1 MKLTTAIRVIAAAVC
16 GLFLLTGCS
25 QPDKGQQPQKE
36 LTKMTMLISSD
47 APDCVRSA
55 AEEFINRA
63 AFYSDGE
70 LEISLSESQQVE
82 TILES
87 SEAEFAFVSNEELVS
102 SVPELE
108 TLNLPFYFKHED
120 YQFSALN
127 AQRTKKRLNELLS
140 AVYPMEVQMA
150 TVCGYEDLAADAQ
163 VDLTDFRKRYPL
175 AVKTSYFS
183 DQLQEEIGAREIVS
197 DNPFQ
202 LLLDGGAEIAQASL
216 SQVIETVDC
225 LVMDGRELSQ
235 LAADFTW
242 YLRNLLLVKCSDNM
256 EDVLDVS
263 SENLAQLK
271 EEAGMIENETLIR
284 YIRVFSDL
292 TNQLRYSTQKRVL
305 LEVTLIRLCRPAM
318 EQTEDA
324 LLDRIRMM
332 EKQIEE
338 MEEEVRSAPRRMQ
351 EYPDDPDGREWPS
364 REEPRAP
371 KPQLPKALNEDV
383 KAVAKDFRSILGDAS
398 PMLRTY
404 LKKARL
410 SAGEGNVLLIVA
422 PDEISAG
429 ALGTE
434 EHKEEIRRLIE
445 EKIGKQIE
453 VEVRSLER
461 GGRFEDSFVD
471 LEKLIHMEITV
482 ED

>member
-127 AQRTKKRLNELLS
+127 AERTKKRLNELLS

-216 SQVIETVDC
+216 SQVIKTVQQGQKQAQELVVFTSAHKLETVYLLIGQD
-225 LVMDGRELSQ
+225 VMESLDEKQ
-235 LAADFTW
+235 QAAVEQAAVMACG
-242 YLRNLLLVKCSDNM
+242 YCST
-256 EDVLDVS
+256 
-263 SENLAQLK
+263 LAQQQ
-271 EEAGMIENETLIR
+271 R
-284 YIRVFSDL
+284 D
-292 TNQLRYSTQKRVL
+292 QQ
-305 LEVTLIRLCRPAM
+305 M
-318 EQTEDA
+318 EQLQELGVQVYRVNLEKYFA
-324 LLDRIRMM
+324 LLGDIY
-332 EKQIEE
+332 QYQSEE
-338 MEEEVRSAPRRMQ
+338 MLLQPDAELDSAIRS
-351 EYPDDPDGREWPS
+351 
-364 REEPRAP
+364 
-371 KPQLPKALNEDV
+371 
-383 KAVAKDFRSILGDAS
+383 
-398 PMLRTY
+398 
-404 LKKARL
+404 
-410 SAGEGNVLLIVA
+410 EGVQ
-422 PDEISAG
+422 
-429 ALGTE
+429 GT
-434 EHKEEIRRLIE
+434 
-445 EKIGKQIE
+445 
-453 VEVRSLER
+453 
-461 GGRFEDSFVD
+461 F
-471 LEKLIHMEITV
+471 
-482 ED
+482 

>member
-1 MKLTTAIRVIAAAVC
+1 MYSA
-16 GLFLLTGCS
+16 GFL
-25 QPDKGQQPQKE
+25 
-36 LTKMTMLISSD
+36 
-47 APDCVRSA
+47 
-55 AEEFINRA
+55 
-63 AFYSDGE
+63 
-70 LEISLSESQQVE
+70 
-82 TILES
+82 
-87 SEAEFAFVSNEELVS
+87 
-102 SVPELE
+102 
-108 TLNLPFYFKHED
+108 
-120 YQFSALN
+120 
-127 AQRTKKRLNELLS
+127 
-140 AVYPMEVQMA
+140 
-150 TVCGYEDLAADAQ
+150 
-163 VDLTDFRKRYPL
+163 
-175 AVKTSYFS
+175 
-183 DQLQEEIGAREIVS
+183 REILAMDV
-197 DNPFQ
+197 
-202 LLLDGGAEIAQASL
+202 

-351 EYPDDPDGREWPS
+351 EYPDDP
-364 REEPRAP
+364 
-371 KPQLPKALNEDV
+371 
-383 KAVAKDFRSILGDAS
+383 
-398 PMLRTY
+398 
-404 LKKARL
+404 
-410 SAGEGNVLLIVA
+410 
-422 PDEISAG
+422 
-429 ALGTE
+429 
-434 EHKEEIRRLIE
+434 EEIRRLIE